1 MGTSQGDPE
10 PVPSHYANRSVS
22 TQCGF
27 RTCAFSIAGID
38 DDRDERIT
46 INVLAHDATTP
57 REFVSDQVDERRRAR
72 ASRSLEV

>member
-1 MGTSQGDPE
+1 VGSG
-10 PVPSHYANRSVS
+10 R
-22 TQCGF
+22 
-27 RTCAFSIAGID
+27 AFSIAGID

-72 ASRSLEV
+72 AIRARVGP